1 MKVNEGASCMWMK
14 VRKVQL
20 KDANDLLL
28 ARLRRFCEAS
38 SCAHPCYYEN
48 REEPD
53 EASDLSFRPH
63 PCYYE
68 SCEARSLNVLVGKWS
83 DMDGSQYHVNY
94 DDDTESSLRVATQR
108 PNGSIRTTPALIK
121 LKEGVVTWGSKAQY
135 VLEHPGQPGIIH
147 WAPRH
152 RHRHGHERHRQRQR
166 RPFTWIRIS
175 DKEDRLPG

>member
-1 MKVNEGASCMWMK
+1 MKL
-14 VRKVQL
+14 RKRKLQL
-20 KDANDLLL
+20 KDADDPLL
-28 ARLRRFCEAS
+28 ARLRRFCEAYP
-38 SCAHPCYYEN
+38 HPRYYEN
-48 REEPD
+48 CEEPD
-53 EASDLSFRPH
+53 DASDLRFRPN

-108 PNGSIRTTPALIK
+108 PNGSIRITHALIK

-135 VLEHPGQPGIIH
+135 VLEQPGQPGIIH

-152 RHRHGHERHRQRQR
+152 GHGRHRQRQR
-166 RPFTWIRIS
+166 RRRFTWIRDRRFQDLQRGRTEHEPGS
-175 DKEDRLPG
+175 DDDD